1 MCCAKSHSASLP
13 QLATLLYAL
22 QSCIPPWDKG
32 LEALEVT
39 GIVGEPTMSAL
50 KALCSPNVHNL
61 LHCVIEVIPSTMLSL
76 RKESRAL
83 LIVLPLLN
91 CSAFTVFKKQS
102 PCLKTLQA
110 CIFQWLFLEIRPLKF
125 HLYVSSISVIQ
136 STYSFLST
144 QRKSFQPVCYIGAT
158 TFMAAPGDL
167 QNTQESVGYN
177 QQGQWIHRATRRGEV

>member
-61 LHCVIEVIPSTMLSL
+61 LHCVIEVIPSTHAFPEK
-76 RKESRAL
+76 RKQG
-83 LIVLPLLN
+83 PLN
-91 CSAFTVFKKQS
+91 CPTFT
-102 PCLKTLQA
+102 
-110 CIFQWLFLEIRPLKF
+110 
-125 HLYVSSISVIQ
+125 
-136 STYSFLST
+136 
-144 QRKSFQPVCYIGAT
+144 
-158 TFMAAPGDL
+158 
-167 QNTQESVGYN
+167 
-177 QQGQWIHRATRRGEV
+177 